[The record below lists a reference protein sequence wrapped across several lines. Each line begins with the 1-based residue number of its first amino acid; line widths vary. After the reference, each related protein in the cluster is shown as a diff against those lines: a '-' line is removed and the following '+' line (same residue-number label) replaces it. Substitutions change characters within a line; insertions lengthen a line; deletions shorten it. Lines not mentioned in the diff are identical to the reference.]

1 MCSQIGV
8 ISYIAD
14 QKAWYHSYV
23 ICKHKLASYPGFH
36 AERGRGP
43 GDTWQIPVPHVSL
56 GTRLETYV
64 ETVSCKIASSSR
76 ANSNRSNGRFPS
88 ELLLAFTLPWWITGG
103 VRYGSPCCT
112 VVVA

>member
-1 MCSQIGV
+1 MTLG
-8 ISYIAD
+8 
-14 QKAWYHSYV
+14 K
-23 ICKHKLASYPGFH
+23 
-36 AERGRGP
+36 
-43 GDTWQIPVPHVSL
+43 IPVPHVGL

-64 ETVSCKIASSSR
+64 DTVSCKMASR

-88 ELLLAFTLPWWITGG
+88 ELLLAFTLLWWTTGG